1 VCNIRLTLTLVL
13 MSLFVTTQ
21 PALAIDGDQLL
32 EAALQGQ
39 VKTFKFLLD
48 HGVDV
53 NYQDEQYGATALHTS
68 SQGGKED
75 IVKILLKRGADVNLK
90 SKEGNAPLMA
100 AAFNHHESVVK
111 ILLEAGAEV
120 NAQNQADDT
129 ALSLAR
135 EERQEGIIQLLLQ
148 AGAKDLKKRCPNPN
162 VKYKTWSVK
171 DYWHWF
177 MTGDVTEWV
186 RSETQLCVKYTHQY
200 KNKRVNGA
208 VLIPLDQLDNRKDKE
223 AGLISGIQKIF
234 KESELFFQIFK
245 MEEEDSSFYVVFM
258 SRYRPRLEA
267 VTGLK
272 FDTPRQWFDWIQS
285 NKDRLV
291 LSEDGK
297 YVVVRK

>member
-1 VCNIRLTLTLVL
+1 VRNFRRTSFLIL
-13 MSLFVTTQ
+13 MFLFVSVR
-21 PALAIDGDQLL
+21 PALAIDGDQLM
-32 EAALQGQ
+32 EAAYLGH
-39 VKTFKFLLD
+39 VKTLNFLLD

-53 NYQDEQYGATALHTS
+53 NFQDEQYGASALHAAA
-68 SQGGKED
+68 QGGREE

-90 SKEGNAPLMA
+90 SKEGNTPLMA

-111 ILLEAGAEV
+111 TLLAAGAEV
-120 NAQNQADDT
+120 NTKNQADET

-135 EERQEGIIQLLLQ
+135 EELQEGIIQLLLQ
-148 AGAKDLKKRCPNPN
+148 AGAKDIKKRCPNPN
-162 VKYKTWSVK
+162 VKYKTWPVK

-186 RSETQLCVKYTHQY
+186 RGEAHLCVKYTHQY

-208 VLIPLDQLDNRKDKE
+208 VLISLDQVDNRKEKE
-223 AGLISGIQKIF
+223 AGLISGIQTIF

-245 MEEEDSSFYVVFM
+245 MEEEDSSFYGVFV
-258 SRYRPRLEA
+258 SRYMPRLEA

-272 FDTPRQWFDWIQS
+272 FKTPRQWFDWIQS

-291 LSEDGK
+291 LSPDGK
-297 YVVVRK
+297 YVIAR